1 MPLPFGRPYTGRMDW
16 LIYPACGAL
25 AGLIAGLFGVGG
37 GLIVVPVLAS
47 LFDWQGLAPAST
59 MHLALGTS
67 LFSMIATSLSS
78 TVSHHRHGGVDWRQ
92 FSRLAPGIVL
102 GSWIGAGLADRL
114 GSTEL
119 RQGFGVAAM
128 LLGLSLWRRRAAAP
142 PLPGALPDRPGTQS
156 LAGLGIGSVSALAGI
171 GGGTLTV
178 PYLLRRGLP
187 MVRAAGTSA
196 ACGLPIAL
204 FGSASYL
211 YWGWNQ
217 AGLPPQSWGYLY
229 WPAALGLLLG
239 SVPCAPLGAALAHRL
254 PARAL
259 KRGFAVLLLL
269 LGAKMLFF

>member
-1 MPLPFGRPYTGRMDW
+1 
-16 LIYPACGAL
+16 
-25 AGLIAGLFGVGG
+25 
-37 GLIVVPVLAS
+37 
-47 LFDWQGLAPAST
+47 
-59 MHLALGTS
+59 
-67 LFSMIATSLSS
+67 
-78 TVSHHRHGGVDWRQ
+78 
-92 FSRLAPGIVL
+92 
-102 GSWIGAGLADRL
+102 
-114 GSTEL
+114 
-119 RQGFGVAAM
+119 
-128 LLGLSLWRRRAAAP
+128 
-142 PLPGALPDRPGTQS
+142 
-156 LAGLGIGSVSALAGI
+156 
-171 GGGTLTV
+171 
-178 PYLLRRGLP
+178 